1 MEELVQR
8 IDLLIEVISRNSI
21 PVIIEILGVFVPILI
36 SILLLLQDRRY
47 NKRNIELQKQIEQSN
62 EKLQRELSLRDEY
75 IQMREEFLK
84 IYDDFCL
91 FQRVIGYASMQVHI
105 IFSNY
110 STYGGTT
117 APLQWINQLN
127 DATNAVVQATNRATL
142 LLPSSDQK
150 FKQILQDVLNKA
162 ETLNCKVSSYY
173 NSGLAYS
180 VTENAWNT
188 ICPSQGIQ
196 KYDYQTLTS
205 NYFAYD
211 SFIKLCTTPSTKEI
225 ESIISELLQQFE
237 YDRFDKYFEPYLQMG
252 FSEVKT

>member
-1 MEELVQR
+1 M
-8 IDLLIEVISRNSI
+8 
-21 PVIIEILGVFVPILI
+21 
-36 SILLLLQDRRY
+36 
-47 NKRNIELQKQIEQSN
+47 
-62 EKLQRELSLRDEY
+62 
-75 IQMREEFLK
+75 
-84 IYDDFCL
+84 
-91 FQRVIGYASMQVHI
+91 
-105 IFSNY
+105 
-110 STYGGTT
+110 
-117 APLQWINQLN
+117 
-127 DATNAVVQATNRATL
+127 
-142 LLPSSDQK
+142 
-150 FKQILQDVLNKA
+150 NKA